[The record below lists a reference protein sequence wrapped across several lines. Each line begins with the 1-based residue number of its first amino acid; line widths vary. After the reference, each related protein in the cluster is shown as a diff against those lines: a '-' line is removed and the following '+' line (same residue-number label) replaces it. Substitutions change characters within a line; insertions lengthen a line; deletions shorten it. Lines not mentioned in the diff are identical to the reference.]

1 MRVRWR
7 KLADRGSFNAHAAR
21 AARAATPAH
30 TAARTIDLPTVTLNT
45 HLEALGEGAVARE
58 VGLEPLLGLDVVAV
72 LVLGGLASTTAT
84 RAVS

>member
-1 MRVRWR
+1 MNSPIAVRSTR
-7 KLADRGSFNAHAAR
+7 MPRARRARRPPLHRGPNDRFANC
-21 AARAATPAH
+21 H
-30 TAARTIDLPTVTLNT
+30 TLINT

>member
-1 MRVRWR
+1 MRWQE
-7 KLADRGSFNAHAAR
+7 LADRGSFDAHAAR
-21 AARAATPAH
+21 AARASTPLHRGPNDRFANCH
-30 TAARTIDLPTVTLNT
+30 TLNT